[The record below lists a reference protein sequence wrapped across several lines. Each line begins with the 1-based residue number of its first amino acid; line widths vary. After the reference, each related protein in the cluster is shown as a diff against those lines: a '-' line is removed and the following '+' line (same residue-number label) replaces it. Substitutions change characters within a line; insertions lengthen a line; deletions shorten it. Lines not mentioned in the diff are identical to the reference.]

1 MGLTSLVVSVR
12 IFSERLNG
20 EFVRPILNI
29 GDTISWVRGE
39 DEMKELK
46 RGSVKTGIPFSGFF
60 WKRHKQLC
68 FAMLSQP
75 QGAESSD
82 MEVKTKRPLLS
93 YISGI

>member
-1 MGLTSLVVSVR
+1 MGVTSLVVSVR
-12 IFSERLNG
+12 VFSERPNG
-20 EFVRPILNI
+20 EFVRPTLNI

-39 DEMKELK
+39 DGMKELK
-46 RGSVKTGIPFSGFF
+46 RGPVKTGIPFSGF

-82 MEVKTKRPLLS
+82 MEVKTKLPLLS